1 MRACRSTFKEPSFTI
16 LGYIRKSWTLHL
28 HKAHSVLLTVP
39 TPGLEQRLDAD
50 LKEHRILQTQHDA
63 TRGLWV
69 KRRHWFLQPVP
80 LALCSKCPS
89 RSPAHPVSPAG
100 RQSFSLCLGL

>member
-1 MRACRSTFKEPSFTI
+1 MRACRIPALFRNIMHYPGLYTQKHYRTF
-16 LGYIRKSWTLHL
+16 YH

-39 TPGLEQRLDAD
+39 TPGLEQRFDAD

-69 KRRHWFLQPVP
+69 KRRHWYLRPVP
-80 LALCSKCPS
+80 LAL
-89 RSPAHPVSPAG
+89 RS
-100 RQSFSLCLGL
+100 

>member
-1 MRACRSTFKEPSFTI
+1 MRACRSQHFLGTSCTI
-16 LGYIRKSWTLHL
+16 LDYMQKHYRTFYH

-39 TPGLEQRLDAD
+39 TPGLEQRFDAD

-69 KRRHWFLQPVP
+69 KRRHWYLRPVP
-80 LALCSKCPS
+80 LAL
-89 RSPAHPVSPAG
+89 RS
-100 RQSFSLCLGL
+100 